1 MVFLRFLVGGC
12 RLAAFSSSRS
22 KSRFLAALVDLAGS
36 EILAGLEIFG
46 GFFNGLA
53 GMVGLAVVLG
63 VVGFEE
69 EEALVRSL
77 KKSFADTFFF
87 VTDFV
92 DVLSFLGL
100 ADFFGLAGFLVLGTF
115 ASLVAWSMYNNI
127 SLIRPYAFQNPGNL

>member
-53 GMVGLAVVLG
+53 GTVGLAFVFG
-63 VVGFEE
+63 VVGFE

-92 DVLSFLGL
+92 DVFSFLGL

-115 ASLVAWSMYNNI
+115 ASLVAWSMCNDI

>member
-1 MVFLRFLVGGC
+1 MFSLRFLVGGC

-36 EILAGLEIFG
+36 EILAGLEVFG

-53 GMVGLAVVLG
+53 GMVGLAFVFG

-69 EEALVRSL
+69 EALVSSL

-115 ASLVAWSMYNNI
+115 ASLVAWSMCNNI
-127 SLIRPYAFQNPGNL
+127 SLIRPYAF

>member
-1 MVFLRFLVGGC
+1 MD
-12 RLAAFSSSRS
+12 AFSSSRS
-22 KSRFLAALVDLAGS
+22 KSLLLAALVDLAGS
-36 EILAGLEIFG
+36 EILVGLETFG
-46 GFFNGLA
+46 GFFNGLT

-63 VVGFEE
+63 VVGFE

-115 ASLVAWSMYNNI
+115 ASLIAWSMCNNI
-127 SLIRPYAFQNPGNL
+127 SLIRPFAFQNPGNL